1 MNEITPIQN
10 DSLPS
15 LVTRAAEVLANA
27 RTSAEVLEARNVARV
42 AYDAAKSAGRMARAK
57 KAHDDIIGAV
67 YRAQADALLI
77 EARAKAKLADEYDAA
92 QARGEVATGNRTQDF
107 SVVGDNAKPATAAD
121 LGLRRDEIHEARQF
135 RDAERAQP
143 GYLENAVSE
152 RVSMG
157 LEPTKSFVRDRTDE
171 ANGRPVRGTT
181 GTGDNEWYTPSEYID
196 RARRVLGGFDVDPA
210 SNEAAQ
216 EVVRAGTFFTA
227 ETNGLAQEWN
237 GRVWLNPPYA
247 QPLISQFMEKLRDE
261 VQSGR
266 CSDAIALT
274 HNYTDTRWFQDTANL
289 ASAICFTRG
298 RIRFYSPAGDVA
310 SPTQGQ
316 AFFYF
321 GNNIEGF
328 RAEFS
333 EIGFVVEVL

>member
-1 MNEITPIQN
+1 MGELSPIQSE
-10 DSLPS
+10 SLPS
-15 LVTRAAEVLANA
+15 LVTRASEALANA
-27 RTSAEVLEARNVARV
+27 RTSAEVLEARDIARV

-77 EARAKAKLADEYDAA
+77 EARAKSKLADEYDAA
-92 QARGEVATGNRTQDF
+92 QERGEVAGPATGRPK
-107 SVVGDNAKPATAAD
+107 SVGDDNAYSAAD
-121 LGLRRDEIHEARQF
+121 LGLRRDEIYEARQF

-181 GTGDNEWYTPSEYID
+181 GTGDNEWYTPAEYID

-216 EVVRAGTFFTA
+216 GVVRAGTYFTA

-298 RIRFYSPAGDVA
+298 RIRFYSPSGDVA

-321 GNNIEGF
+321 GNNIDGF